1 MKTRLAVCGVALSL
15 VLSSAAVATME
26 RRQAPQ
32 APTAHAMVTP
42 DQVTFQPLEVPG
54 FKSGMKIAV
63 IHGDPNAESGDYVL
77 RLEFPAGY
85 VFPAHWHPNTEN
97 VTVLSGELQLG
108 MGDKEDA
115 SKVMSYQ
122 PGSFLYIPP
131 KNPHFGGAKVMTVI
145 QLHGEAPFKIELV
158 NKTDAK

>member
-15 VLSSAAVATME
+15 VLSSAAVARME
-26 RRQAPQ
+26 GRQAAQDPAQ
-32 APTAHAMVTP
+32 HAEVTP
-42 DQVTFQPLEVPG
+42 DKVMFQPIEVPG

-63 IHGDPNAESGDYVL
+63 INGDPNAESGEYVL
-77 RLEFPAGY
+77 RLQFPAGY
-85 VFPAHWHPNTEN
+85 MFPAHWHPNTEN

-115 SKVMSYQ
+115 SKLMSYK

-131 KNPHFGGAKVMTVI
+131 KNPHFGGAKGMTVI
-145 QLHGEAPFKIELV
+145 QLHGPAPFKIELA
-158 NKTDAK
+158 NKTDSK